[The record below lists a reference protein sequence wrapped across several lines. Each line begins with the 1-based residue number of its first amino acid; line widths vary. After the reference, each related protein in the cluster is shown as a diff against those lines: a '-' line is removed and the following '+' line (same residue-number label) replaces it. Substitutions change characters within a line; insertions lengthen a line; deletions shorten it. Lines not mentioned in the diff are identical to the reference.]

1 MPEWGCRPKPLIGL
15 PPLSNRSRKTKGFS
29 TSPRS
34 PGLIRRVIGPCVW
47 PRLRWTICRTVRVAV
62 LADTTA
68 SAGMGSSWLG
78 YGTKTAKTPGAE
90 ARIEAEPAGAEGGH
104 LKQAAH
110 DHQVLQEMDHL
121 VLVGEAGVEA
131 ERRRQ
136 GEDSHRSRDRAG
148 LVAQQQRQAAANFD
162 RDGDAVGP
170 GRQRQADGARAPL
183 GRRGRGD
190 LTDAAPQERHG
201 DEDAP

>member
-1 MPEWGCRPKPLIGL
+1 MPEWGCRPKPPIGL

-47 PRLRWTICRTVRVAV
+47 PRLRWTICRTVPAAV
-62 LADTTA
+62 SAGATA

-78 YGTKTAKTPGAE
+78 CATGTDKTPGAE
-90 ARIEAEPAGAEGGH
+90 TRIETEPAGAEGGH

-121 VLVGEAGVEA
+121 VLVGEVGVEA
-131 ERRRQ
+131 ECRRQ
-136 GEDSHRSRDRAG
+136 DEDSQRGGDRAG
-148 LVAQQQRQAAANFD
+148 LVAGEQQQAAAD
-162 RDGDAVGP
+162 
-170 GRQRQADGARAPL
+170 L
-183 GRRGRGD
+183 GRD
-190 LTDAAPQERHG
+190 
-201 DEDAP
+201 

>member
-1 MPEWGCRPKPLIGL
+1 MPEWGCRPKPPIGL

-47 PRLRWTICRTVRVAV
+47 PRLRWTICRTVLAAV
-62 LADTTA
+62 LAGATA
-68 SAGMGSSWLG
+68 SAGMRSSSLG
-78 YGTKTAKTPGAE
+78 CGTKTGGTPGAE
-90 ARIEAEPAGAEGGH
+90 ASIEAEPAGAEGGH

-121 VLVGEAGVEA
+121 ILVGEVGVEA

-136 GEDSHRSRDRAG
+136 GEDSHRGGDRTG
-148 LVAQQQRQAAANFD
+148 PVAEQQQQAAAHLH
-162 RDGDAVGP
+162 RDCDCVV
-170 GRQRQADGARAPL
+170 
-183 GRRGRGD
+183 
-190 LTDAAPQERHG
+190 
-201 DEDAP
+201 